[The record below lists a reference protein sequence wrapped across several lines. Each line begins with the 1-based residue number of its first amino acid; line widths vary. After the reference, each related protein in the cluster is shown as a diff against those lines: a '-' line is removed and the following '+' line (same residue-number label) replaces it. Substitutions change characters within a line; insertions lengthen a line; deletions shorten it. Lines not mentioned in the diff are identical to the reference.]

1 MNKFKINYVVSRFNL
16 KTDEFIDRA
25 CVIVEKNSEQVHLGC
40 RYFNFTFKKD
50 VYVDFFN
57 SDENL
62 IREAIDILSKSSLTS
77 NYYVSRAFEFTNT
90 KGDTRL
96 FGLIPKCEDC
106 NCRMY
111 LVEFSFPDMRE
122 KEYPKTVDVDKY
134 LNLEDTKKVLEKLLE
149 LNKIDDDDAF
159 CFTSE
164 TGAKRCFFLPLDKV
178 KKDKSKEKKY
188 RPIKNMRELTD
199 VVRGKDW
206 TTAISTDEELLVR
219 CKYNKHRIKVLITRL
234 EFDNNLELVS
244 INNKA
249 PKVLLENYEVMSVNG
264 NFMPFG
270 VEVEDEY

>member
-1 MNKFKINYVVSRFNL
+1 MNFDVKDVKSW
-16 KTDEFIDRA
+16 KDRHDVKVGDIGFVA
-25 CVIVEKNSEQVHLGC
+25 CVTNELALTIATITE
-40 RYFNFTFKKD
+40 
-50 VYVDFFN
+50 
-57 SDENL
+57 
-62 IREAIDILSKSSLTS
+62 IID
-77 NYYVSRAFEFTNT
+77 
-90 KGDTRL
+90 DT
-96 FGLIPKCEDC
+96 GKCFVAQPL
-106 NCRMY
+106 NAN
-111 LVEFSFPDMRE
+111 VEFQYS
-122 KEYPKTVDVDKY
+122 
-134 LNLEDTKKVLEKLLE
+134 
-149 LNKIDDDDAF
+149 
-159 CFTSE
+159 
-164 TGAKRCFFLPLDKV
+164 FFLPLDKV
-178 KKDKSKEKKY
+178 KEDKSKEKKY